1 MNKLKISENIN
12 NLGTENAFVVL
23 ARSAELLR
31 EGHDVINLGIGQP
44 DFRTAEHIIEAA
56 IKALKDGH
64 HGYTPGNGILELREA
79 VSEDILKRHQVEISP
94 EQVVI
99 VPGGKVTMWHCIL
112 MFGGKGKEI
121 LFPNPGFPIYESAIN
136 FSGAKPIPIPL
147 LENKGF
153 SFDTEELIE
162 LINKNTS
169 LIIINSPANP
179 TGGVISNEILRK
191 LVKKLE
197 EFPDV
202 CVLSDEIYSQI
213 LYDQKFYSMLQF
225 EALRDRLVVLDG
237 WSKTYAMTGWRIGYG
252 IWPKKLVD
260 KATRLNVNSVSCTN
274 AATQY
279 AAIAALKGPQDQV
292 KQMVNEFYSR
302 KNIIVKETNKIPGIS
317 CSMPEGAFYIMPN
330 IRETRLDS
338 KKMENILLEKLKIAT
353 VAGTSFGSFGEGYIR
368 LSYANS
374 QKNII
379 RALKRIKAYAF
390 DNNWGSSL

>member
-136 FSGAKPIPIPL
+136 FSGAKPVPIPL

-179 TGGVISNEILRK
+179 TGGVISYETLRK

-197 EFPDV
+197 EFPDI

-302 KNIIVKETNKIPGIS
+302 KNIIVKETNQIPGIS
-317 CSMPEGAFYIMPN
+317 CSIPEGAFYIMPN
-330 IRETRLDS
+330 IRETGLDS
-338 KKMENILLEKLKIAT
+338 KKMENVLLEKLKIAT

-379 RALKRIKAYAF
+379 RALKRIKTYAF
-390 DNNWGSSL
+390 ENNWGSL

>member
-1 MNKLKISENIN
+1 MNKLKISENVN

-136 FSGAKPIPIPL
+136 FSGAKPVPIPL

-153 SFDTEELIE
+153 SFDTEEVIE

-179 TGGVISNEILRK
+179 TGGVISYETLRK

-197 EFPDV
+197 EFPDI

-302 KNIIVKETNKIPGIS
+302 KNIIVKETNQIPGIS
-317 CSMPEGAFYIMPN
+317 CSIPEGAFYIMPN
-330 IRETRLDS
+330 IRETGLDS
-338 KKMENILLEKLKIAT
+338 KKMENVLLEKLKIAT

-379 RALKRIKAYAF
+379 RALKRIKTYAF
-390 DNNWGSSL
+390 ENNWGSL